1 MLGTQSKTSPR
12 RRDLERPARD
22 QGGWTNEV
30 KEMEAFLALVEGRNN
45 DPFSGVKRVSEAK
58 CG

>member
-1 MLGTQSKTSPR
+1 MLGTQSKTPPR

-22 QGGWTNEV
+22 LGGRTNEV
-30 KEMEAFLALVEGRNN
+30 KGMEVFLALVEGTT
-45 DPFSGVKRVSEAK
+45 PFSGVKRVSEAK